1 MQKYD
6 NTTKRQIKVED
17 LTIEKYRLDYSHT
30 GNIVTKCLQVVQL
43 TSSVSKVK
51 MDQEE
56 LGAKVSSTNK
66 KSALDLDN
74 DDFLTGTS
82 SVKTEIA
89 SLSSQVGSWLT
100 RVLCLYCS
108 QVFTLKTTVFELST
122 DFTGVRNS

>member
-1 MQKYD
+1 MK
-6 NTTKRQIKVED
+6 NTGW
-17 LTIEKYRLDYSHT
+17 TILILEPSKF
-30 GNIVTKCLQVVQL
+30 LQVVQL

-89 SLSSQVGSWLT
+89 SLSSQVGSRLAK
-100 RVLCLYCS
+100 VLCLY
-108 QVFTLKTTVFELST
+108 
-122 DFTGVRNS
+122 

>member
-30 GNIVTKCLQVVQL
+30 ATIVMKCLQVVQL

-89 SLSSQVGSWLT
+89 SLSSQVGSRLAK
-100 RVLCLYCS
+100 VHCLYCS

>member
-1 MQKYD
+1 M
-6 NTTKRQIKVED
+6 IK
-17 LTIEKYRLDYSHT
+17 KYRLDNSHT
-30 GNIVTKCLQVVQL
+30 GAIVMKCLQVVQL

-89 SLSSQVGSWLT
+89 SLSSQVGSRLA
-100 RVLCLYCS
+100 RVRCLYCS

>member
-1 MQKYD
+1 M
-6 NTTKRQIKVED
+6 IK
-17 LTIEKYRLDYSHT
+17 KYRLDNSHT
-30 GNIVTKCLQVVQL
+30 GAVVMKCLQVVQL

-89 SLSSQVGSWLT
+89 SLSSQVGSRLT
-100 RVLCLYCS
+100 KVLRLY
-108 QVFTLKTTVFELST
+108 
-122 DFTGVRNS
+122 

>member
-1 MQKYD
+1 M
-6 NTTKRQIKVED
+6 IK
-17 LTIEKYRLDYSHT
+17 KYRLDNSHT
-30 GNIVTKCLQVVQL
+30 GAIVMKYSQVVQL

-89 SLSSQVGSWLT
+89 SLSSQVGSRLT
-100 RVLCLYCS
+100 KVLRLY
-108 QVFTLKTTVFELST
+108 
-122 DFTGVRNS
+122 